1 MVVVVVVV
9 QSFVRAVG
17 FTTPPTLC
25 PRSREGVFLFLALRA
40 PRGCLQRSVER
51 HCQLLARRRL
61 CMGGA
66 GVESGSCQ
74 SGADWRA

>member
-1 MVVVVVVV
+1 MVVV

-17 FTTPPTLC
+17 FHHAAHSL
-25 PRSREGVFLFLALRA
+25 SSLSGGGFLPLALRA
-40 PRGCLQRSVER
+40 PPRRCLQRGVES

-61 CMGGA
+61 YVGGA

-74 SGADWRA
+74 SGVDWRA